1 MLRHFQRS
9 LNSLR
14 NVLLFLVYKL
24 SSFLE
29 FFSEYF
35 IILGAI
41 MRGIGFFFFFVG
53 SGEVCRNNWF
63 SILSRDA
70 ATMLMAV
77 ISSRRIFL

>member
-1 MLRHFQRS
+1 MLHHFQRS

-14 NVLLFLVYKL
+14 DVLLFLVYKL

-41 MRGIGFFFFFVG
+41 MRGIVFFFMG

-70 ATMLMAV
+70 ATMLIAV

>member
-41 MRGIGFFFFFVG
+41 MRGIGFFFFRGFGG
-53 SGEVCRNNWF
+53 S
-63 SILSRDA
+63 
-70 ATMLMAV
+70 M
-77 ISSRRIFL
+77 